1 MRPRQSTHIYQ
12 RRVNRVIDYIKDH
25 LTEPLPIGK
34 LARLAHFSPFHFHR
48 IFRAIAGEPLHA
60 CVKRLR
66 LENAVQH
73 ILYGPSATLTEIA
86 LASGFASSSD
96 FSRAFRQAYG
106 FSPRH
111 CSRERLLEDSKIRQ
125 DLFGNSG
132 YRFGKLP
139 AGNPDRF
146 RVRLVDRPTQR
157 VAYVRVIGA
166 FSTHKVI
173 AGFDRLMNWGR
184 RRALLPGAT
193 LIGMSRD
200 HPEST
205 PMQKYQL
212 DWCLVVPPGLK
223 TDDEVSFAEIPA
235 NRFAVV
241 RSAGDLHTETRAWRY
256 LYESW
261 LPASDYQPTNDPSMS
276 VYRRTP
282 LELDWERYDLDC
294 CLPVRRLRS
303 RYLTGGRGT
312 S

>member
-12 RRVNRVIDYIKDH
+12 KRVNRVIDYIKDH

-48 IFRAIAGEPLHA
+48 IFRAIVGEPLHA
-60 CVKRLR
+60 CVIRLR
-66 LENAVQH
+66 LEKAIQL
-73 ILYGPSATLTEIA
+73 ILYGPSATLTEVA

-96 FSRAFRQAYG
+96 FSRAFKQAYG

-125 DLFGNSG
+125 DLFANAG
-132 YRFGKLP
+132 YGFGKLP

-146 RVRLVDRPTQR
+146 RVRLLDRPVQL

-166 FSTHKVI
+166 FSRDKVR

-212 DWCLVVPPGLK
+212 DWCLVVPPGL
-223 TDDEVSFAEIPA
+223 DRGDEVSFAEIPA

-241 RSAGDLHTETRAWRY
+241 RSAGDVHKEGRAWRH
-256 LYESW
+256 LYQSW
-261 LPASDYQPTNDPSMS
+261 LPASGYQPTNDPSMG

-294 CLPVRRLRS
+294 CLPVRRLRADRWS
-303 RYLTGGRGT
+303 RRP
-312 S
+312 

>member
-12 RRVNRVIDYIKDH
+12 GRVNRVIDYIRDH

-66 LENAVQH
+66 LERAIRH
-73 ILYGPSATLTEIA
+73 ILYGPTATLSEIA

-96 FSRAFRQAYG
+96 FSRAFKQAYG

-111 CSRERLLEDSKIRQ
+111 CSHERLLEDSKIRQ
-125 DLFGNSG
+125 DLFANSE
-132 YRFGKLP
+132 YSLAKRP

-146 RVRLVDRPTQR
+146 RVRLVDRPAQR
-157 VAYVRVIGA
+157 VAYVRVMGA
-166 FSTHKVI
+166 FNNDKVR

-184 RRALLPGAT
+184 RCGVLRGAT
-193 LIGMSRD
+193 LIGLSRD
-200 HPEST
+200 SSEST
-205 PMQKYQL
+205 PMPKYQF
-212 DWCLVVPPGLK
+212 DWCLVVPPALEPCG
-223 TDDEVSFAEIPA
+223 EVSFAEIPA

-241 RSAGDLHTETRAWRY
+241 RCAGDVHKEVRAIRH

-261 LPASDYQPTNDPSMS
+261 LPASGYQPTNDPSME
-276 VYRRTP
+276 VYRRIP
-282 LELDWERYDLDC
+282 RELSWEKFDIDC
-294 CLPVRRLRS
+294 CLPVRHLQS
-303 RYLTGGRGT
+303 R
-312 S
+312 